1 LSSGFTE
8 PLEATA
14 IWTIIEQLTHI
25 SKTSLELNTQSIRDE
40 YNEYIGKFNDSIS
53 DFLHFHY
60 LTNKTN
66 TPFWKDYQST
76 TKISERTQKKIRM
89 WADRVPND
97 FDSKAGNL
105 EVFSIISWIYVAVGI
120 SENIIPIDV
129 IKKENQSYNLDKLI
143 QLWIS
148 GYKENFNKV
157 MKRTIDH
164 KKFVDSIVKD
174 KITQ

>member
-1 LSSGFTE
+1 
-8 PLEATA
+8 
-14 IWTIIEQLTHI
+14 
-25 SKTSLELNTQSIRDE
+25 
-40 YNEYIGKFNDSIS
+40 
-53 DFLHFHY
+53 
-60 LTNKTN
+60 
-66 TPFWKDYQST
+66 
-76 TKISERTQKKIRM
+76 M